1 MNYNANQSAVMTPDH
16 SVFFTITTESINEML
31 QLQPS
36 QSITPLSV
44 GDLFNRFPKLTLIKV
59 ARLYQTFIREEKY
72 IPKDTPPPPHM
83 WTIFFDLGQDIIEM
97 ISSVL
102 GQTISEFVDE
112 IIVAFMS
119 IYSLGQPLAVMFEYA
134 KFITDK
140 MHEVG

>member
-72 IPKDTPPPPHM
+72 I
-83 WTIFFDLGQDIIEM
+83 M
-97 ISSVL
+97 IRGHYCALV
-102 GQTISEFVDE
+102 G
-112 IIVAFMS
+112 IIVHM
-119 IYSLGQPLAVMFEYA
+119 AVM
-134 KFITDK
+134 DNL
-140 MHEVG
+140 